1 MGIDYCKNKNY
12 VYLQWNKMV
21 PVLCP
26 DHTLFQL
33 PSFYGIFVV
42 VVVKEIPPNHNE
54 NLIDLSFGDIHNQI
68 FDEMPHNGS
77 K

>member
-1 MGIDYCKNKNY
+1 MFTSNGIKWNLSFAQIILYSNYLHFMG
-12 VYLQWNKMV
+12 
-21 PVLCP
+21 
-26 DHTLFQL
+26 F
-33 PSFYGIFVV
+33 FF

-54 NLIDLSFGDIHNQI
+54 NLIDLFFGNIHNQI

>member
-1 MGIDYCKNKNY
+1 
-12 VYLQWNKMV
+12 MV